1 VYGAHEFAQ
10 KSSSG
15 YTSQD
20 DEKVTMVA
28 NDGNN
33 PKRKSEHTIE
43 PVKQTSNNSVVQFEQ
58 RTFVNCFEAAG

>member
-1 VYGAHEFAQ
+1 
-10 KSSSG
+10 
-15 YTSQD
+15 
-20 DEKVTMVA
+20 MVA